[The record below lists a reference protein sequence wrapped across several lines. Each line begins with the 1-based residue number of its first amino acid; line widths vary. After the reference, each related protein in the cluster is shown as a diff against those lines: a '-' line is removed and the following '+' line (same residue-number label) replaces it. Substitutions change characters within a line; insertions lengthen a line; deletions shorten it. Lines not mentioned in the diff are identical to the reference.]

1 MDPEDHERSAVDLDT
16 IIIGAVERGLT
27 VRDIKAMP
35 LGQTI
40 DYVIEYHNRQVRAEQ
55 KQENEKDGPEKRRA
69 ATQADIDAYFG

>member
-55 KQENEKDGPEKRRA
+55 KQ
-69 ATQADIDAYFG
+69 